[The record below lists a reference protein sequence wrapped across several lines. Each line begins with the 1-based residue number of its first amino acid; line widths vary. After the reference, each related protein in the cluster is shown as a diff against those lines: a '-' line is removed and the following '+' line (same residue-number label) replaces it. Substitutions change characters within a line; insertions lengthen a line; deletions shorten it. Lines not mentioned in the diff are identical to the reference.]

1 MTPSRPLLQPLVL
14 TQAQLER
21 GREAAVARF
30 IEERGREGTEAY
42 RAAFNRI
49 EPIVRRL
56 FDASKDL
63 SAASGDLLRQEPD
76 FVAAARYLAGPPI
89 SADDLRTLTGGAVGR
104 KLPPETAQRVAEVLR
119 AVWDPIRLPWLAT
132 HRSPTKHE
140 RDAAIA
146 WTAGI
151 WAVEQ
156 VRTTRRTEASRRQE
170 DAVMAV
176 LKKAG
181 FNEKRRI
188 RTMGSLDELERGCFM
203 REVTL
208 AGSKCDIPIRLLDG
222 RLLALECKVSNSALN
237 SVKRLIRETGGKA
250 HRWHNAFGEQVIT
263 GAVLAGVYK
272 LGNLVDAQETYHVAI
287 FWEHSLDE
295 LRRFLR
301 AAGETHPRGTRRH

>member
-1 MTPSRPLLQPLVL
+1 VTPSRPLIRPLVL
-14 TQAQLER
+14 TKEQLER
-21 GREAAVARF
+21 GRETAVARF

-56 FDASKDL
+56 FAASNDL
-63 SAASGDLLRQEPD
+63 AAISGDLLRREPD

-104 KLPPETAQRVAEVLR
+104 RLPPETAQRVAEVLR
-119 AVWDPIRLPWLAT
+119 AIWDPIRLPWLAS
-132 HRSPTKHE
+132 RRAPTKHE
-140 RDAAIA
+140 RESAIA

-156 VRTTRRTEASRRQE
+156 VRTSRRTEASRRQE
-170 DAVMAV
+170 NAVVAI

-188 RTMGSLDELERGCFM
+188 RTMKSLDELERGCFM

-208 AGSKCDIPIRLLDG
+208 AGSKCDVPIRLRDG

-250 HRWHNAFGEQVIT
+250 RRWHDAFGEQVVT
-263 GAVLAGVYK
+263 GVVLAGVYK
-272 LGNLVDAQETYHVAI
+272 LGNLVDAQETFHVAL
-287 FWEHSLDE
+287 FWQHDLTR
-295 LRRFLR
+295 LRRYIM
-301 AAGETHPRGTRRH
+301 AARSQ